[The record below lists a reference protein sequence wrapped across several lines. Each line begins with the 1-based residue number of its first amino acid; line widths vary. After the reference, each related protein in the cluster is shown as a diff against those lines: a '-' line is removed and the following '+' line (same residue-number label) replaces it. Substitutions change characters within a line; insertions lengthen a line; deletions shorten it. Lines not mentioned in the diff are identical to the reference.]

1 MPDTQHINTLN
12 NQLPLV
18 TSNVTSNAK
27 LINSEGSQGLN
38 IIELAEEYLAKA
50 DGAFSKNTIKAIAH
64 DTKQFLAWCHNENLT
79 TTPISADTLASY
91 VDHMAHSYA
100 TATVKRHLASISH
113 LCRGIGLECPVKS
126 GLVKIAIKRME
137 RVNGTR
143 QKQAAAIGI
152 NEIEL
157 ILKTTGNRLIDLRDK
172 AMVLTA
178 RDLLARRSEL
188 VALKVNDLIFH
199 DDGTALLTIH
209 NSKTD
214 QSGTGVR
221 MWVSEAC
228 VSALKSWLDAAA
240 ITDGNIFRAVRKGGH
255 ITDRI
260 SERSVNQRLKDMA
273 SRAGISPEQ
282 ISGHSCRVGMAQDL
296 CAAGM
301 ELTELMVAGRWVST
315 KMPAHYAR
323 ELQASR
329 GAVAKYYMC
338 NSTKNAYA

>member
-143 QKQAAAIGI
+143 QKQATAICEAEVKIIIAA
-152 NEIEL
+152 
-157 ILKTTGNRLIDLRDK
+157 TGSRLIDIRDK
-172 AMVLTA
+172 AILLTA
-178 RDLLARRSEL
+178 RDTLCRRSEL
-188 VALKVNDLIFH
+188 VSIEVDDIDFH
-199 DDGTALLTIH
+199 DNGSALITIR

-214 QSGTGVR
+214 PTGKGAL
-221 MWVSEAC
+221 MWVSCNCAN
-228 VSALKSWLDAAA
+228 ALSRWLNASGVK
-240 ITDGNIFRAVRKGGH
+240 IGPMFRSVRKGG
-255 ITDRI
+255 
-260 SERSVNQRLKDMA
+260 RLGGALSPDDVARRFSIMVK
-273 SRAGISPEQ
+273 RAGISSKG
-282 ISGHSCRVGMAQDL
+282 ISGHSTRVGMAQDL

-301 ELTELMVAGRWVST
+301 ELTELMVAGRWVSP
-315 KMPAHYAR
+315 KMPAHYAK
-323 ELQASR
+323 ELNVLR
-329 GAVAKYYMC
+329 GAVAKYY
-338 NSTKNAYA
+338 KK